1 MITPFEKLEE
11 LRVNPESSYRCLEL
25 SPNGLLY
32 AAATVN
38 SVELWSACGE
48 VMLLA
53 RCHHQRPSGYS
64 KALLKRVF
72 LVWNNDSSSFAVIW
86 SEGNVNYY
94 SVSYRTTSL
103 EDVYSDQE
111 DPIILPRASMKV
123 NCLISIEQFG
133 YPISACAYEGRI
145 LVATDNGMV
154 CELNWKGDSVGRTL
168 NRLLGVSSEESSEFK
183 DNQKILSLSA
193 CSELNCLAIA
203 LNSKS
208 CCLVDVSD
216 VRHPLKSIDFH
227 TDSSHDIRQVCFCPG
242 LPLLAVMSTSLTVT
256 IYQVTRKEQDSYSLR
271 CNPIDLIDVRQIPRT
286 QISPLHSYDSIVSLA
301 WCPSQ
306 PILAIGLRYQ
316 GLVVWSLH
324 TGIVYTYA
332 SSQEDTPLDEVK
344 TPGGSECIGVASST
358 EISCCAFSSTGS
370 HLLFNIPFEQII
382 NPENSQ
388 PYTRTSRL
396 LLQPF
401 FVSADHVS
409 ATYVYSICYD

>member
-1 MITPFEKLEE
+1 MITPFGKLEE
-11 LRVNPESSYRCLEL
+11 LRVNSESSYRCLEL
-25 SPNGLLY
+25 SPNGLLF
-32 AAATVN
+32 AAATVD

-48 VMLLA
+48 VILLA

-72 LVWNNDSSSFAVIW
+72 LVWSKDSSSFAVIW

-103 EDVYSDQE
+103 EDVYSGQE
-111 DPIILPRASMKV
+111 DPINLPRASMKV
-123 NCLISIEQFG
+123 EYMISIEQFG
-133 YPISACAYEGRI
+133 YPISVCAYEGRI
-145 LVATDNGMV
+145 LVATDNGV
-154 CELNWKGDSVGRTL
+154 LCELNWKGDSVGRTL
-168 NRLLGVSSEESSEFK
+168 NRFLGVSSGDSSISKE
-183 DNQKILSLSA
+183 DQKIISLSA
-193 CSELNCLAIA
+193 CSELHCLAIA
-203 LNSKS
+203 LNSNS

-216 VRHPLKSIDFH
+216 LRHPVKSCDFH

-271 CNPIDLIDVRQIPRT
+271 CHPIALIDVRQLPRT
-286 QISPLHSYDSIVSLA
+286 QISPLHSYDSIVSLT

-306 PILAIGLRYQ
+306 PILAIGLHYQ

-324 TGIVYTYA
+324 TGVIFTYT
-332 SSQEDTPLDEVK
+332 SSQEGSPFDEVK
-344 TPGGSECIGVASST
+344 TPGGSECVGVASST
-358 EISCCAFSSTGS
+358 EISCCAFSSSGS

-388 PYTRTSRL
+388 PYTRASQL
-396 LLQPF
+396 LLQSF
-401 FVSADHVS
+401 FVSSDHVS
-409 ATYVYSICYD
+409 ATYVS